1 MYTTDEVVVHIY
13 NGILYS
19 HKKEPI
25 WVLCRDVDGPRIY
38 LTEWNKSE
46 RDKKMYINAL
56 MWNLE
61 KCYQWTYLQGRNRD
75 ADVENRYVDMERGKE
90 GDTKWERRID
100 VHTRLLCVRA
110 LQVLL
115 VVKNLPASAGG
126 GRDAGSIPGSGR
138 FPTPV
143 FLLRESHGWRSLT
156 GYSSWG
162 HKESG
167 TAEVT

>member
-1 MYTTDEVVVHIY
+1 M
-13 NGILYS
+13 
-19 HKKEPI
+19 
-25 WVLCRDVDGPRIY
+25 
-38 LTEWNKSE
+38 
-46 RDKKMYINAL
+46 
-56 MWNLE
+56 
-61 KCYQWTYLQGRNRD
+61 QGRNRD
-75 ADVENRYVDMERGKE
+75 ADVENQYVDMERGKE
-90 GDTKWERRID
+90 GSTKWERRVD
-100 VHTRLLCVRA
+100 VHTLLCVRA
-110 LQVLL
+110 LRVSL

-143 FLLRESHGWRSLT
+143 FLLTESHGGRSLA